1 MTPSEIKRRARR
13 INRKAELPRERG
25 LAFYR
30 REDDW
35 TGESLSSIKN
45 RDRQIGEAI
54 IGAPLYCASPL
65 RISDAVLRLR
75 RDHGWPI
82 ETEIYS
88 EGAGEDR
95 SIYGIYYLASPM
107 VREDAK

>member
-1 MTPSEIKRRARR
+1 MKPSEVKRHARR

-25 LAFYR
+25 LAFFR
-30 REDDW
+30 RKDDR
-35 TGESLSSIKN
+35 TGESLSSVKN

-54 IGAPLYCASPL
+54 INAPLFCASPL

-75 RDHGWPI
+75 REHGWPI
-82 ETEIYS
+82 ATEIFS

-95 SIYGIYYLASPM
+95 STYGIYYLAEPM
-107 VREDAK
+107 VREDSK